1 MSGVSDPTEFMRRSA
16 SPKLLR
22 TGLRWDNVTPV
33 NTAAAELDIAVSV
46 DAVLLCATHDGLRS
60 PSTLANVFRHG
71 RPGARVAAT
80 GGKWAAP
87 WLWPL
92 NVLVFQL
99 HRPHVT
105 QLRRLR
111 SPMAKSAGILPGSA
125 GAQDRVGHG
134 LSGHRDGRDTMLVTE
149 T

>member
-1 MSGVSDPTEFMRRSA
+1 MRRSA

-80 GGKWAAP
+80 DGKWAAP

-99 HRPHVT
+99 HRPYVT
-105 QLRRLR
+105 SFDGFDRPWRNLQ
-111 SPMAKSAGILPGSA
+111 AYC
-125 GAQDRVGHG
+125 QDLQVRKIGWG
-134 LSGHRDGRDTMLVTE
+134 TGFLATGTAATPCS
-149 T
+149 